1 VPRRGQLRPAPLSLR
16 RLRRGA
22 SHDWYARFYGLYE
35 TATGKIKRFSFQVR
49 VGSALKR
56 NRRKLGWLIRTTVR
70 ALKDETVPE
79 HRQGEV
85 FSSFRE
91 LIFNT
96 SWFKVRRLLD
106 YKAGVIYER

>member
-1 VPRRGQLRPAPLSLR
+1 VPRRKLRQVPSSLR

-49 VGSALKR
+49 IGSALKR
-56 NRRKLGWLIRTTVR
+56 NRRKLAWLMRMTVR
-70 ALKDETVPE
+70 ALKDRTVPE
-79 HRQGEV
+79 HTQGEV

-91 LIFNT
+91 LIFKT